1 MKREKESLLMLYFKI
16 NKIHHFYYLIYLF
29 FFFLNIG
36 KSNLFQY
43 CQSIT
48 LLNGNILIIHK
59 NGIHIY
65 DSELMN
71 MEKSII
77 DYPDFIQNE
86 NQLSK
91 ITISRFSENDYGY
104 IISIINDKI
113 YIFDCEGSLQYNSI
127 LEENELNGDYY
138 TLVPI
143 KRNDQE
149 YTYMVGFINGNNGN
163 NVIKYIFY
171 NYNKNNNVNT
181 KTNITTFEYFYIN
194 GNDHIKIN
202 EKVLSCQL
210 MTNSSNQDII
220 VCFIFLNNI
229 QKINHFFIDIED
241 YNMIKSDHIGLL
253 VNYNSLKVIK
263 SATSYDKKKSFVCFI
278 HNDQGPSDC
287 TIYDIE
293 NDTYSNISGYN
304 YCKVQIY
311 ALNLYY
317 MRETEQI
324 LLICSDNGFSIT
336 MTIFDRN
343 LIFINH
349 YKIDVG
355 TNIKGMSSIYSY
367 NKGNYYIIS
376 DASYDN
382 NIGKN
387 STFFE
392 FNPTKINYTNWLI
405 PNITIYIEENKP
417 KISEIMTTFLT
428 NEANSEIPY
437 QTYLISESLIS
448 TTYFNNMTSIPTN
461 LFSDSIINSKTIEST
476 NLKSNLYE
484 SYSQSIIST
493 IESSISLSDS
503 LIYESNKSS
512 YPSDSD
518 EISSM
523 TYIFS
528 SEPIT
533 NKIDSTI
540 STYTELNN
548 NNSEVIIPSSEPITN
563 KIDSTISNYTELNNN
578 NSEGIIP
585 SSEPKTSSLQST
597 IYNIEETDSLTSKY
611 ENSIYIPS
619 SIVSTYLITEIH
631 EEKIDIP
638 KKNIINNLPSIINEI
653 EIGQTYKKIGE
664 DYSIFIYPT
673 NSTYLTSITHVNF
686 TECEKILRK
695 HYHIPDSTI
704 MTFLQIEIENDDSK
718 SLINQVEYQAYDG
731 NKTLLDLSICDD
743 INIQVIHSIKNKSL
757 IDLDTANYF
766 KQSGIDIFNINDSF
780 FNDICEPYSDSD
792 NDLILEDRIRDIYQ
806 NYSLC
811 EDGCS
816 YDKIDLDNLTISCEC
831 KVKDNIST
839 VITPINLE
847 HSEGSSTNFELIKCY
862 NLVFSSD
869 GKLNNIGFIIFTIL
883 VSAHIPIL
891 IYYFMKGVK
900 PVREYI
906 INEMK
911 KYGYI
916 KNNIKNK
923 NNEKNNKN
931 KNKRKIKNKT
941 NDNILTKKSKSFND
955 GPPKRKNKNN
965 KNENKNDKNVIIKNL
980 KIIDNSSSLNI
991 IKSNKK
997 DVIPKINKKKLKIN
1011 TIKESKNSII
1021 KSSTKNKDIINTT
1034 TKKIIANLPTQNKNN
1049 IEENINDKKEKKIF
1063 KEFNLINMDLNLHRN
1078 KKYIPPDSN
1087 VILNNYTFQEALKY
1101 EDRQICEIFYIFVLS
1116 KQIFFHTFLYRSPVE
1131 LFSLRLCLFIF
1142 IFSCDLALNSLF
1154 YFNDNISKKYRS
1166 SKNLFIFTFSDNIA
1180 VIILS
1185 TIVGF
1190 ILLTLL
1196 AKLSNSTN
1204 AIREVFRK
1212 EEEKLKSDKNYNI
1225 TEKRKNEIL
1234 LEIDEILNKY
1244 KCKIIILITI
1254 EMILMIFFWY
1264 FVTAFCHVYKATQLS
1279 WLLDSFISILFRAII
1294 ELLISFGLAKLYKV
1308 AIAGESP
1315 CLYKFVMF
1323 MYNFS

>member
-1 MKREKESLLMLYFKI
+1 MNKQKKNKWFLYLK
-16 NKIHHFYYLIYLF
+16 N
-29 FFFLNIG
+29 
-36 KSNLFQY
+36 NLFINFCFSFNILIIFSFFKEYKNENQILKFPL
-43 CQSIT
+43 SIT
-48 LLNGNILIIHK
+48 LLNGNIFVIYEE
-59 NGIHIY
+59 GIKIY
-65 DSELMN
+65 DSKLN
-71 MEKSII
+71 NSNTILNFSDGEKINDKAI
-77 DYPDFIQNE
+77 H
-86 NQLSK
+86 SK
-91 ITISRFSENDYGY
+91 IAISRFSEDNYGY
-104 IISIINDKI
+104 IISVISNKL
-113 YIFDCEGSLQYNSI
+113 YIFDCEGNKLFK
-127 LEENELNGDYY
+127 NEISLNGNYY
-138 TLVPI
+138 SIVPI
-143 KRNDQE
+143 KEENKE
-149 YTYMVGFINGNNGN
+149 FTYMIGFIDSGNK
-163 NVIKYIFY
+163 V
-171 NYNKNNNVNT
+171 NY
-181 KTNITTFEYFYIN
+181 YFYKYDN
-194 GNDHIKIN
+194 NSNIN
-202 EKVLSCQL
+202 EQLYYYNSNNYQTEDNIFSCQL
-210 MTNSSNQDII
+210 MNYLDDII
-220 VCFIFLNNI
+220 VCFVQNTISDKKAINYFFIEPNNYNI
-229 QKINHFFIDIED
+229 SNTIESNHFQLQS
-241 YNMIKSDHIGLL
+241 NIK
-253 VNYNSLKVIK
+253 NLKSVV
-263 SATSYDKKKSFVCFI
+263 SSDKKQCLICFNDANGNTYYLIYSINNNSFSQSNLYSFI
-278 HNDQGPSDC
+278 CRGVYEGINF
-287 TIYDIE
+287 
-293 NDTYSNISGYN
+293 
-304 YCKVQIY
+304 
-311 ALNLYY
+311 YY
-317 MRETEQI
+317 MRETEEFLFFCINNNKEINLALFDKNLNHKQNYI
-324 LLICSDNGFSIT
+324 NYNNDIDGGFSI
-336 MTIFDRN
+336 
-343 LIFINH
+343 
-349 YKIDVG
+349 
-355 TNIKGMSSIYSY
+355 IYSY
-367 NKGNYYIIS
+367 ELKDYYLMSCCMQDSHNYIQFSPNIAINKTLDPIMDIIAYIENITQKTEINLSTMNSTNTYSIIIS
-376 DASYDN
+376 TQP
-382 NIGKN
+382 IIITTLPTLPTTILTK
-387 STFFE
+387 STIISTE
-392 FNPTKINYTNWLI
+392 STIITTLPTIITVESTLI
-405 PNITIYIEENKP
+405 TTLPTTILNKSTILESLPTTITPESTIITTLPTTITIESTLITTLPTTITIEST
-417 KISEIMTTFLT
+417 IITTLPTTVTIESTIITTLPTTITIESTIIRTLPTIVTTESTKSSIIT
-428 NEANSEIPY
+428 NEANLFAS
-437 QTYLISESLIS
+437 S
-448 TTYFNNMTSIPTN
+448 TIIYINTSIPT
-461 LFSDSIINSKTIEST
+461 SILTST
-476 NLKSNLYE
+476 
-484 SYSQSIIST
+484 
-493 IESSISLSDS
+493 SISMT
-503 LIYESNKSS
+503 SS
-512 YPSDSD
+512 
-518 EISSM
+518 
-523 TYIFS
+523 T
-528 SEPIT
+528 
-533 NKIDSTI
+533 STI
-540 STYTELNN
+540 S
-548 NNSEVIIPSSEPITN
+548 SSI
-563 KIDSTISNYTELNNN
+563 IDSSF
-578 NSEGIIP
+578 
-585 SSEPKTSSLQST
+585 
-597 IYNIEETDSLTSKY
+597 NIL
-611 ENSIYIPS
+611 
-619 SIVSTYLITEIH
+619 
-631 EEKIDIP
+631 EEKIEI
-638 KKNIINNLPSIINEI
+638 KKEEIMNELPSIMKDI
-653 EIGQTYKKIGE
+653 EIGQIYKKIGE

-686 TECEKILRK
+686 TECEKVLRK
-695 HYHIPDSTI
+695 HYEIPDSTI
-704 MTFLQIEIENDDSK
+704 MTFLQIEIENNDSK

-792 NDLILEDRIRDIYQ
+792 DDLILEDRIRDIYQ

-839 VITPINLE
+839 VITPINVE

-931 KNKRKIKNKT
+931 KRKRKIKNKT
-941 NDNILTKKSKSFND
+941 NDNILTKKSISFND

-991 IKSNKK
+991 LKSNKK

-1034 TKKIIANLPTQNKNN
+1034 TKKIIANLPTQTKNN